1 MQFRLAADKYCVTGF
16 QYGSKQTGSLRRS
29 DCPFAEILIAPK
41 VGVVGVVLPPG
52 RVDGHR
58 RGMHRVAVG
67 ERHPAL
73 VVDIAD
79 GAVNIRAV
87 LERLSRTEGAG
98 SGLQPIQIVVS
109 ESPLATK
116 RGFDARSQ

>member
-1 MQFRLAADKYCVTGF
+1 MIELDVG
-16 QYGSKQTGSLRRS
+16 G
-29 DCPFAEILIAPK
+29 
-41 VGVVGVVLPPG
+41 VGVGLPRG
-52 RVDGHR
+52 RAEGRR

-79 GAVNIRAV
+79 GAVDTRAV

-109 ESPLATK
+109 ESPAGDKERL
-116 RGFDARSQ
+116 

>member
-29 DCPFAEILIAPK
+29 DCPFAEILIEPK
-41 VGVVGVVLPPG
+41 VGVVGVGLAAG
-52 RVDGHR
+52 AGGDG
-58 RGMHRVAVG
+58 GEMHRVTVG

-79 GAVNIRAV
+79 GAVDICAV
-87 LERLSRTEGAG
+87 LERLSRTEDAG
-98 SGLQPIQIVVS
+98 SGLRPIQIVVS
-109 ESPLATK
+109 ESPAGGK
-116 RGFDARSQ
+116 ERF